1 MIKSVFRQMS
11 PEEMYIEEIEGL
23 KMIHI
28 YDLTGSSKPDGK
40 YGVTAVLVN
49 YGDNKQLNYTENDYC
64 FELFVNKVFEVYNT
78 SDDKT
83 SIKMDDTTRKI
94 MEAGAL
100 PRHESILSKYYSAPK
115 FDEPFLVNASTLSK
129 RFAALIEYLLVGLYK
144 TMGTDIDVID
154 RKSGWRGSGRFILR
168 VGDSNRSV
176 YYKVFELNESTYSIK
191 LNGFLSDNG
200 DFLINVA
207 LYDDNISITYLSE
220 SSRIE
225 GSATFKFGKENLME
239 MHQIR
244 KDGEQIFYD
253 VNSYENAFEEGKEL
267 KDFVSAT
274 SIELLPEDMKPCAVY
289 VLPLGLT
296 YILYDEED
304 TSDEV
309 EVKTFCGVFLW
320 ENGSCADIRGWSMI
334 KSVQTGL
341 SIKSETFRMMNQS
354 DNRQIIQTSLLTG
367 TGSRYKKEL
376 EGKFVINTRKGE

>member
-1 MIKSVFRQMS
+1 MINSVFRQMS

-49 YGDNKQLNYTENDYC
+49 YGDNKQLNYTENDFC

-83 SIKMDDTTRKI
+83 SIIMDDTTRKI

-129 RFAALIEYLLVGLYK
+129 RFVALIEYLLVGLYK

-154 RKSGWRGSGRFILR
+154 RKSGWRGSGRFILH

-207 LYDDNISITYLSE
+207 LYDDNISITY
-220 SSRIE
+220 
-225 GSATFKFGKENLME
+225 
-239 MHQIR
+239 
-244 KDGEQIFYD
+244 
-253 VNSYENAFEEGKEL
+253 
-267 KDFVSAT
+267 
-274 SIELLPEDMKPCAVY
+274 
-289 VLPLGLT
+289 
-296 YILYDEED
+296 
-304 TSDEV
+304 
-309 EVKTFCGVFLW
+309 W
-320 ENGSCADIRGWSMI
+320 
-334 KSVQTGL
+334 
-341 SIKSETFRMMNQS
+341 
-354 DNRQIIQTSLLTG
+354 
-367 TGSRYKKEL
+367 
-376 EGKFVINTRKGE
+376 